1 VQLGVMPGATRC
13 AMMKLYYDERW
24 QGMTAA
30 APLATGAWRAEAGA
44 RGVGVMLQPKTYP
57 ELLGKAL
64 MLDAE
69 PILTMMEDDNPW
81 VEGLFMVTCVGA
93 LLGGAHLVGGLL
105 TTASLPPLEAVRETA
120 LASLQGALATTGSGA
135 TQVDALLRGLWGWA
149 ARIGGLA
156 GGLDRL
162 YFALWEPVWLML
174 QWLILGSVIH
184 AAARGL
190 GGRGTWVQTLGVT
203 ALTTAPHLLGL
214 LTVIPF
220 VAVSGLLTTVWSLL
234 IAYRAVELTHDLS
247 WQRAALAVAA
257 APLLLLLA
265 LGFGGVTLLAVW
277 ALWGGGV

>member
-1 VQLGVMPGATRC
+1 
-13 AMMKLYYDERW
+13 
-24 QGMTAA
+24 
-30 APLATGAWRAEAGA
+30 
-44 RGVGVMLQPKTYP
+44 MLQPKTYP

-257 APLLLLLA
+257 CAPTA
-265 LGFGGVTLLAVW
+265 RCPKVRPAASTGFGTRACRPTCARSRARGSCCW
-277 ALWGGGV
+277 ARRRTRAAGTRAAGSRTCRWSAPSSAS